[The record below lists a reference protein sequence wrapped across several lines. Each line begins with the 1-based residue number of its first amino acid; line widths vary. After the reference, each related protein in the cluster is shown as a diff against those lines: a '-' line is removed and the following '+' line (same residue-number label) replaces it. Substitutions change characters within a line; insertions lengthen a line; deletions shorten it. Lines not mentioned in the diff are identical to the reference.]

1 MALGF
6 ISDSSLGFEY
16 AVYDHAVCHLL
27 SGTER
32 EAGALMRRPG
42 LKYSHKKAEMV
53 CKELRERPRAMAKFV
68 RLTAHLPGRHRTAER
83 TEALYLRLVEA
94 CGSDAGALEEVRT
107 MMTGERERA
116 QLPKAREA
124 LSASLKKA
132 GADAADTDD
141 EKGIDSNKL

>member
-1 MALGF
+1 MF
-6 ISDSSLGFEY
+6 TSDSSLGFEY

-32 EAGALMRRPG
+32 EARELMRRPG
-42 LKYSHKKAEMV
+42 LKYIHKKAEMV

-68 RLTAHLPGRHRTAER
+68 RLTAHLPARHRTAER
-83 TEALYLRLVEA
+83 TDELYLSAVEA

-107 MMTGERERA
+107 AILGESA

-124 LSASLKKA
+124 LLASLKKA
-132 GADAADTDD
+132 GAAAADADD
-141 EKGIDSNKL
+141 EKGIDSNKM